1 MVLPHGPM
9 FQCHIALVS
18 GVLELTIQEL
28 QELTTLHNK
37 HVVSLA
43 AIAVTLRVTKH
54 VVLWPLYPG
63 IAAVTTMC
71 KKHVVL
77 WPITGITVT
86 TATCKQKIIC
96 CHTLTHHV
104 FE

>member
-1 MVLPHGPM
+1 M

-43 AIAVTLRVTKH
+43 AIAVTLRVKKH

-63 IAAVTTMC
+63 IAAVTTTC
-71 KKHVVL
+71 KKTRGAVADNRDNGYYCYV
-77 WPITGITVT
+77 
-86 TATCKQKIIC
+86 
-96 CHTLTHHV
+96 
-104 FE
+104 